1 MRITLPGGVA
11 VDWGPAEIAE
21 ALHSLADALPAAI
34 AEASRPPP
42 SGQFSFL
49 SAVELVDGE
58 GFRFRGTFYE
68 LTTGQFD
75 LLASLVMGAGSMDL
89 ATLGESVW
97 RDDTVHRD
105 TIKKAT
111 TRLNRRLR
119 EYGLPVKARL
129 TRRHLKLVPIC
140 P

>member
-11 VDWGPAEIAE
+11 VDWTPTEIAE

-34 AEASRPPP
+34 AEASKPPP

-58 GFRFRGTFYE
+58 GFRFRGGFYD
-68 LTTGQFD
+68 LTPGQFD
-75 LLASLVMGAGSMDL
+75 LLEQLITAAGSVDL
-89 ATLGESVW
+89 ATLGERVW
-97 RDDTVHRD
+97 GDDGIQHD
-105 TIKKAT
+105 TIKKAAA
-111 TRLNRRLR
+111 RLRLRLR
-119 EYGLPVKARL
+119 EHELPFSVRL
-129 TRRHLKLVPIC
+129 TRRHLKLVPVC